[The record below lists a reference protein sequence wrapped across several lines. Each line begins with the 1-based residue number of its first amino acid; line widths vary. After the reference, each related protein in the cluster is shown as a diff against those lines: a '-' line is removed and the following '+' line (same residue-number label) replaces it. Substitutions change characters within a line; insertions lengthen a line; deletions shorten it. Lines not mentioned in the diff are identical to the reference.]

1 MTQVLT
7 APEPTLVAPASRR
20 RPRRATRHL
29 VGAVVGF
36 VATTLTVLALTVVV
50 DPDDWLPQSI
60 GIVATVALLG
70 AIGRTA
76 RLPRPLLAVVQAL
89 AALFYVIA
97 CTVSAHAKGGF
108 LPGRSAFRHLGHL
121 WDNGIGDLSQMV
133 PPDRATPA
141 ISAVLLVSV
150 AGAALVVDVLIG
162 YGQAGVA
169 GLCLVG
175 LYAVP
180 AGTLQNG
187 WRGGFFLMPALACLL
202 LMRHGRAAR
211 WRRWGAES
219 VDAPAAGAGPAAI
232 RVGLIV
238 LSMSLAVPAA
248 LPALTGGVFNNSGI
262 GHHVPEPLRPL
273 DPLWVMRN
281 LLVAKQNPT
290 LFADQS
296 DARWPDEEYLR
307 EVTLDS
313 FDGTEWRAGPRTVAD
328 FVGKLPAQTGLGP
341 GILTTPVSTTLTP
354 TPVAELDYLPMP
366 WHTDS
371 VKLAGKWRID
381 PRTGDVVSDAG
392 RKQIAAAPWTS
403 SGQDL
408 IDPEADQITG
418 SAPVTPDLVDYLKLP
433 ALPPMIVA
441 EARRIT
447 AGTSGAVQVGIRLQ
461 EWFRDPKRFV
471 YDQRP
476 VGSGIPAVVQ
486 YLTTHH
492 GYDEQA
498 AATMAV
504 MARALGI
511 PARLAVGFT
520 PGKADPAGGARTVSG
535 HDAHVWPELFLPQT
549 GWTRFEPTP
558 AMAPGAPR
566 PLHWLTAAQKPK
578 PKPQQHPRPEPQQAL
593 EPPPPPLSGG
603 GGGPSDCTTTPD
615 ACKRQLQPPPA
626 HHEHQG
632 ERRVT
637 FLALLLLFLILLPH
651 TVRAVIRR
659 RRWASI
665 TGGRSLAWMHSPAA
679 AVHVADMAWLELR
692 DTAVDLFHPWPT
704 ARTPRQAGQ
713 ILAGEGKLTGVA
725 AESLAT
731 VVATVER
738 LRYAPPIAGPVDHL
752 RLRSALINLRR
763 ELARPLSR
771 LQRARAWLLPASLRF
786 TGREAV
792 EWLKPQLRGLRR
804 PTLPAVRIRR
814 KARASG

>member
-7 APEPTLVAPASRR
+7 APEPTVVAPASRR
-20 RPRRATRHL
+20 RSRPAARHL
-29 VGAVVGF
+29 TGAVVGF

-60 GIVATVALLG
+60 GMVATVALLG
-70 AIGRTA
+70 AIGRTI
-76 RLPRPLLAVVQAL
+76 RLPRPLLALVQAF
-89 AALFYVIA
+89 AALCFVVA
-97 CTVSAHAKGGF
+97 CSASAQATGGF
-108 LPGRSAFRHLGHL
+108 LPGRAALRHLGHA
-121 WDNGIGDLSQMV
+121 WDNGIGDLSGLV
-133 PPDRATPA
+133 PPDEATA
-141 ISAVLLVSV
+141 GVSAVLLISV
-150 AGAALVVDVLIG
+150 AGVALVVDVLIG
-162 YGQAGVA
+162 YGQAGIA

-187 WRGGFFLMPALACLL
+187 WRGGFFVMPALACLL

-219 VDAPAAGAGPAAI
+219 VDAPAAGAGPAAL

-238 LSMSLAVPAA
+238 LAMSLAVPAA

-290 LFADQS
+290 LFADRS
-296 DARWPDEEYLR
+296 DTHWPDEEYLR
-307 EVTLDS
+307 EVTLDY
-313 FDGTEWRAGPRTVAD
+313 FDGTEWRAGTRTVAD
-328 FVGKLPAQTGLGP
+328 FVGKLPARSGLTP
-341 GILTTPVSTTLTP
+341 NVPTTPVSTTLTP
-354 TPVAELDYLPMP
+354 TPAVELDYLPTP
-366 WHTDS
+366 WHADS
-371 VKLAGKWRID
+371 VKLVGKWRMD
-381 PRTGDVVSDAG
+381 PRTGDIVSNAG
-392 RKQIAAAPWTS
+392 RKQIAMGPWIS
-403 SGQDL
+403 DSQDV
-408 IDPEADQITG
+408 DPETDRITG

-520 PGKADPAGGARTVSG
+520 PGKADPAGDARTVSG
-535 HDAHVWPELFLPQT
+535 HDAHAWPELFLPQT

-558 AMAPGAPR
+558 PTAPGAPR

-578 PKPQQHPRPEPQQAL
+578 PQQQPRPEPQQAL
-593 EPPPPPLSGG
+593 APPPPPPPSGG
-603 GGGPSDCTTTPD
+603 GGPHDCTLTPD
-615 ACKRQLQPPPA
+615 GCKRQLQPPPA

-632 ERRVT
+632 ARRVT
-637 FLALLLLFLILLPH
+637 FLALLVLFLITLPH
-651 TVRAVIRR
+651 TVRAVVRR

-679 AVHVADMAWLELR
+679 AVHVADVAWLELR

-713 ILAGEGKLTGVA
+713 ILAGEGKLTGPA

-731 VVATVER
+731 VVAAVER

-752 RLRSALINLRR
+752 RLRTALIALRR

-771 LQRARAWLLPASLRF
+771 LQRLRAWLLPASLRLV
-786 TGREAV
+786 GQEAS
-792 EWLKPQLRGLRR
+792 EWLKPRLRGLRR
-804 PTLPAVRIRR
+804 PTLPAARIRR
-814 KARASG
+814 RARASG